1 MYQNM
6 QKILLCPPTYFD
18 IEYAINP
25 WMHIDQKVNR
35 TKVLEEYQN
44 LKNKYTELGVEFD
57 ELKPTKSLSDQV
69 YTTDI
74 GLPIGK
80 LFIKSNFKYGQR
92 KPEATIGAEYFT
104 AKKYAIYQIPP
115 AISYE
120 GEGDLIKNGD
130 RYFMGW
136 GQRTMYKAEEYL
148 QIALQKEVIPLQ
160 LINPNFFHLDT
171 CFAPLNSDVAIYY
184 PKAFSEDAR
193 QTLKEYFKEL
203 IPIHK
208 KDADVFACNLVI
220 LEKNI
225 VIHKGLSADLKKIIE
240 SYDFTVHGLD
250 MREYLKGGGSVK
262 CVSLQI
268 FE

>member
-6 QKILLCPPTYFD
+6 QKILLCPPLYFD

-35 TKVLEEYQN
+35 EKVLKEYAN
-44 LKNKYTELGVEFD
+44 LKNKYTELGVQFD
-57 ELKPTKSLSDQV
+57 ELQPTQGLPDQV
-69 YTTDI
+69 YTTDM
-74 GLPIGK
+74 GLPVGK

-104 AKKYAIYQIPP
+104 SKKYAVYNLPP
-115 AISYE
+115 TISFE
-120 GEGDLIKNGD
+120 GEGDLIKNND

-148 QIALQKEVIPLQ
+148 QIALQKEVIPLKM
-160 LINPNFFHLDT
+160 INPSFFHLDT
-171 CFAPLNSDVAIYY
+171 CFAPLNNDVAIYY
-184 PKAFSEDAR
+184 PKAFSEDGR
-193 QTLKEYFKEL
+193 QTLKQYFKEI

-208 KDADVFACNLVI
+208 KDADAFACNLVMFN
-220 LEKNI
+220 KNI
-225 VIHKGLSADLKKIIE
+225 VVHEGLSKELRKKIE
-240 SYDFTVHGLD
+240 SYGFIVHGLD
-250 MREYLKGGGSVK
+250 MSEYLKGGGSVK

-268 FE
+268 F